1 MGVVFGLWSSG
12 RRGQTVRFSAV
23 GGHWSRRHF
32 LQSRRNG
39 DPRMTQYEL
48 VVGLEIHA
56 QLLTRSKMFCR
67 CANDYFAAEP
77 NTRVCPVC
85 LGLPG
90 ALPVINEQAVRRTV
104 LTGLALNCR
113 IPPFAKFDRKNYF
126 YPDLVKG
133 YQISQYDLPLCA
145 DGWLDVETSTG
156 TRRLRI
162 TRVHLEEDTG
172 KLTHMSR
179 AGEEY
184 SLIDFNRSGVPLMEI
199 VSYHDMHTLDEVSQY
214 IHRIRGLL
222 RHLGVSSGDM
232 EKGAMR
238 FEANISLNPAGGS
251 VLGNRVEVKNLN
263 SFRAVIRAIE
273 YEMQRQ
279 ANLLDGGGAVHQ
291 ETMGWD
297 EAAGV
302 TISQRGKEDAHDY
315 RYFPEPDLPPLA
327 LSREWVEQ
335 IRAGMP
341 ELPDAKRERFMVV
354 LGLSRYDATL
364 LAEDQAVAAYFETAL
379 AAARPDEIKAIANW
393 ILGEMFR
400 LMGES
405 KTEIGAVQAA
415 PAALVELVRLVG
427 DGKISNSMAKGIFAE
442 MFVSGKAAKAIV
454 SERGL
459 LQISDAEA
467 LEAIV
472 SEVTKANQQAVA
484 DYRAGKVAALSFL
497 VGQVMK
503 ASRGRANPALAGR
516 LLGEA
521 LTRES

>member
-1 MGVVFGLWSSG
+1 
-12 RRGQTVRFSAV
+12 
-23 GGHWSRRHF
+23 
-32 LQSRRNG
+32 
-39 DPRMTQYEL
+39 
-48 VVGLEIHA
+48 
-56 QLLTRSKMFCR
+56 
-67 CANDYFAAEP
+67 
-77 NTRVCPVC
+77 
-85 LGLPG
+85 
-90 ALPVINEQAVRRTV
+90 
-104 LTGLALNCR
+104 
-113 IPPFAKFDRKNYF
+113 
-126 YPDLVKG
+126 
-133 YQISQYDLPLCA
+133 
-145 DGWLDVETSTG
+145 
-156 TRRLRI
+156 
-162 TRVHLEEDTG
+162 
-172 KLTHMSR
+172 
-179 AGEEY
+179 
-184 SLIDFNRSGVPLMEI
+184 
-199 VSYHDMHTLDEVSQY
+199 
-214 IHRIRGLL
+214 
-222 RHLGVSSGDM
+222 
-232 EKGAMR
+232 
-238 FEANISLNPAGGS
+238 
-251 VLGNRVEVKNLN
+251 
-263 SFRAVIRAIE
+263 
-273 YEMQRQ
+273 MQRQ

-427 DGKISNSMAKGIFAE
+427 DGKISNSMAKEIFAE

-516 LLGEA
+516 LLREA